1 MDFIQS
7 IFVVF
12 VQNFYFQ
19 NYLIS
24 KYYLL
29 MKKSKLLLISGMVFF
44 LSLFSCNDEETNLQD
59 QGNEALANEQN
70 AAEEKVIPTSTLQT
84 GIEINGATI
93 ETGNPP
99 ASTVSMDFQVNKD
112 KQDAYQRTGLVIQ
125 FSSNDPVAGAYIQFK
140 DVDGNPTSNY
150 FKVPYT
156 SFNGRLLKKEISY
169 KNKNHQARTTEEF
182 SNEINI
188 NFGSDMPEG
197 RFCYDIRLYD
207 GENNV
212 GQNET
217 VCVTVEAWGGNAEIV
232 GKWIFDRSEP
242 AENGDNTTG
251 LICQNGDS
259 LDDIQNSIEYIY
271 QHTFVLNS
279 DGTYYKQYDE
289 EGKYLD
295 REASKTNCSAVYGDL
310 EKESY
315 KYSGNWAFNEDKET
329 LIVIDFKY
337 EDLIDLTNNE
347 DYVDGD
353 IYLDN
358 VKAEILNNELVI
370 TDSDYVMYF
379 KRR

>member
-1 MDFIQS
+1 
-7 IFVVF
+7 
-12 VQNFYFQ
+12 
-19 NYLIS
+19 
-24 KYYLL
+24 

-44 LSLFSCNDEETNLQD
+44 LSLFSCSDEETNLQD

-99 ASTVSMDFQVNKD
+99 APTVSMDFQVNKD

-125 FSSNDPVAGAYIQFK
+125 FSSNEPVAGAYIQFK

-150 FKVPYT
+150 FNVPYA

-169 KNKNHQARTTEEF
+169 KYKNHQARTTEEF

-212 GQNET
+212 GQIET

-232 GKWIFDRSEP
+232 GKWIFDRIEP
-242 AENGDNTTG
+242 ADDGDNTTG
-251 LICQNGDS
+251 FICQNGDS
-259 LDDIQNSIEYIY
+259 LDDVQNSIEYVY
-271 QHTFVLNS
+271 LHTFVLNS
-279 DGTYYKQYDE
+279 DGTYYEQYDE

-295 REASKTNCSAVYGDL
+295 LEASETNCSAVYGDL

-315 KYSGNWAFNEDKET
+315 KYSGNWAFNEEKET
-329 LIVIDFKY
+329 LTVIDFKY

-347 DYVDGD
+347 DYVDGEV
-353 IYLDN
+353 YYDN
-358 VKAEILNNELVI
+358 VKAEISNNELVI
-370 TDSDYVMYF
+370 TDGDYVSYF
-379 KRR
+379 KRG